1 MELFA
6 LNNNNNH
13 NNNKVNI
20 IYLEIIKSINNIYKL
35 NREEIYFKINNKAL
49 LNLNYLELQVISL
62 VNLHKLQEIT
72 QIKYRLLTN
81 NKLSKDNFQI
91 KFHRHHCKLFNNK
104 DQGLDYLL
112 NHRQH
117 KVSFDSHNNN

>member
-1 MELFA
+1 MGHQLKLVIKMELFA

-62 VNLHKLQEIT
+62 VNLHKL
-72 QIKYRLLTN
+72 
-81 NKLSKDNFQI
+81 
-91 KFHRHHCKLFNNK
+91 
-104 DQGLDYLL
+104 
-112 NHRQH
+112 
-117 KVSFDSHNNN
+117 